1 MDKNSTINLL
11 DQSRVLP
18 VIIITNNRIKHYYFD
33 FIEENNP
40 LLCETLNFFCGLP
53 QNFEW
58 NKGTF
63 DFLSL
68 KAIQMTDD
76 ILKGVEKLRKSYL
89 LSTDD
94 RHKKK
99 ISDLYNHLSLVDNGE
114 WFLLFRIT
122 FHHPNLNTTECM
134 KLFHHLQ
141 AFNFGMPLDEAEKVY
156 QAKYSQL
163 FENYDFFQFTDDGRN
178 NIFIGEEKKQKRICR
193 FCGKSSPEVSWNKAH
208 AIPEGLG
215 NKHIYCY
222 EECKSCNTR
231 LKVIDDNLTNWF
243 DFRRNQ
249 AGVTCKGGGI
259 PHGGGRNYV
268 LGEDQSV
275 QIFDE
280 QCGTGHLS
288 NFKLQGACP
297 VTDQGI
303 YKALCKIVV
312 DLIDK
317 DHLPH
322 FQQTIRWINGE
333 VKASFYPQVAQVYGL
348 PQIPAPQ
355 ETIFVSKDG
364 IDKDDAPYCFAVL
377 RIFDMAILYA
387 LPHID
392 NRMHFPEKYAQSFP
406 YHALEIF
413 GIDLTTIEWSDFSKT
428 EERDPHVFI
437 DLSNSTFTPET
448 SRIPTPEKLRR
459 EKKPTDWI
467 DFPEPQIGKID
478 VKYSEIKNLI
488 NHQSIVKDDLKYIS
502 GNVSDTKIVIDYNN
516 KTTPFITM
524 HVAYK
529 DVRTNKYVLVYD
541 ASVIFHTSVTRNQIL
556 KERDVITIHYK
567 MLMSIINHA
576 LDEICMKLLRQ
587 YPHIHLDR
595 QNLSVHDAFELYDKT
610 DVFIVDG
617 NSIKKLKHQP

>member
-1 MDKNSTINLL
+1 MNKNNTINLL
-11 DQSRVLP
+11 DQGKVFP
-18 VIIITNNRIKHYYFD
+18 IIIITNNRIQFYCFN
-33 FIEENNP
+33 FIEEHNP
-40 LLCETLNFFCGLP
+40 LFCKTLNFFCGLP

-68 KAIQMTDD
+68 KAVQMTDN
-76 ILKGVEKLRKSYL
+76 ILKGVAKLRESYL
-89 LSTDD
+89 SSTDD
-94 RHKKK
+94 RHKKT
-99 ISDLYNHLSLVDNGE
+99 ISDLYNHLLTVNNGE
-114 WFLLFRIT
+114 WFLLFRMT
-122 FHHPNLNTTECM
+122 FHHPNLNTAERM

-141 AFNFGMPLDEAEKVY
+141 AFNLGIPLDEAEKVY
-156 QAKYSQL
+156 QSKYSQL
-163 FENYDFFQFTDDGRN
+163 FDNYDFFQFTDDGRN
-178 NIFIGEEKKQKRICR
+178 NIFIGEENKQKRICR
-193 FCGKSSPEVSWNKAH
+193 FCGKGSPEVSWNKAH

-231 LKVIDDNLTNWF
+231 LKTIDDNLTNWF

-275 QIFDE
+275 QVFDVQFDME
-280 QCGTGHLS
+280 HLS
-288 NFKLQGACP
+288 DFKLQGACS

-303 YKALCKIVV
+303 YKALCKIVI

-317 DHLPH
+317 DYLPH
-322 FQQTIRWINGE
+322 FQQTIKWING
-333 VKASFYPQVAQVYGL
+333 KIKSSFYPQVAQVYGL

-355 ETIFVSKDG
+355 ETIFVSKNG
-364 IDKDDAPYCFAVL
+364 IDKDDAPYCFAML
-377 RIFDMAILYA
+377 RIFDMAILYT

-392 NRMHFPEKYAQSFP
+392 NRMSFPEKYAQSFP

-413 GIDLTTIEWSDFSKT
+413 GIDLTTIEWGDFSKT

-437 DLSNSTFTPET
+437 DLSNLPLTPGA
-448 SRIPTPEKLRR
+448 SHKPTPEKLRR
-459 EKKPTDWI
+459 EKRPTDWI
-467 DFPEPQIGKID
+467 DFPEPQISKADIRS
-478 VKYSEIKNLI
+478 SEIKNLI
-488 NHQSIVKDDLKYIS
+488 NHQSIRKDDLKFIS
-502 GNVSDTKIVIDYNN
+502 GNVSNTKIVIDHNN
-516 KTTPFITM
+516 KITPFIAM

-541 ASVIFHTSVTRNQIL
+541 ALVTFNVSVTHNQVL
-556 KERDVITIHYK
+556 KERDAITIHYK
-567 MLMSIINHA
+567 MLMSIINQA
-576 LDEICMKLLRQ
+576 LDEICMKLLKQ
-587 YPHIHLDR
+587 YPHFHLDR
-595 QNLSVHDAFELYDKT
+595 QNLAIYDAFELYDKT
-610 DVFIVDG
+610 EVFIVDG